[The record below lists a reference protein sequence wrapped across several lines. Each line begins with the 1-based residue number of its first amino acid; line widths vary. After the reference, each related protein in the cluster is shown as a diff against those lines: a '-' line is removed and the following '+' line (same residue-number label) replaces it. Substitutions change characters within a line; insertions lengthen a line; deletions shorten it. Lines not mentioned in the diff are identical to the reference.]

1 MKKEKAPREI
11 KRATLGFSVLTLV
24 VLVAVIAVLLT
35 AASAPIVVV
44 MMLSWLVLVPFAIYL
59 GYDLD
64 QVEKFA
70 LEMIRPAVGVMALM
84 IAIGGM
90 ISIWL
95 CAGTVP
101 SIIYWG
107 LKIISPGAF
116 LLVAFILTS
125 VVSLPIGTS
134 WGAVATIG
142 VAMMGVGLG
151 LGLPPGLVAGSVI
164 SGAYFGNGLSPVS
177 DAPLFMSTVTNVKIW
192 DHVKHMSITAI
203 LAWVIS
209 AILYAVIGMRFTGHA
224 IDMASINDILASL
237 EAIFNISWVSLIPMA
252 VVIVMMV
259 LRYSALMS
267 ILCGSVVGILVAVF
281 FQDFSLTEVIG
292 YMNTGFTATSENAL
306 VSSLLNRGG
315 FTSMYDLVAII
326 IGSLGIGGIL
336 KGTGVLDV
344 VISSLSK
351 HMKSVRSLTVTT
363 FVSSIITTMM
373 VGTYYFCMTIVS
385 TMMCPLYKKAG
396 YKPENAGR
404 IINNIAN
411 CLVAFL
417 PWNVGCQ
424 YMATQTGVEV
434 GVFAPFVFFNIL
446 VIAIDFIFGFFDIKP
461 KKYTEEEM
469 KQFAMEEDAAAAKRT

>member
-1 MKKEKAPREI
+1 MKKEKTQREV
-11 KRATLGFSVLTLV
+11 RQASLGFAILTLV

-35 AASAPIVVV
+35 AANAPIVVV
-44 MMLSWLVLVPFAIYL
+44 MMLSWLVLVPFALYL
-59 GYDLD
+59 GYNLD

-177 DAPLFMSTVTNVKIW
+177 DAPLFMATVTHVKLW
-192 DHVKHMSITAI
+192 DHIKHMSITAI
-203 LAWVIS
+203 LAWIIS
-209 AILYAVIGMRFTGHA
+209 AVLYAVIGMNFTGHT

-267 ILCGSVVGILVAVF
+267 ILCGSVVGIPC
-281 FQDFSLTEVIG
+281 G
-292 YMNTGFTATSENAL
+292 
-306 VSSLLNRGG
+306 R
-315 FTSMYDLVAII
+315 
-326 IGSLGIGGIL
+326 
-336 KGTGVLDV
+336 VLPG
-344 VISSLSK
+344 LQP
-351 HMKSVRSLTVTT
+351 R
-363 FVSSIITTMM
+363 
-373 VGTYYFCMTIVS
+373 
-385 TMMCPLYKKAG
+385 
-396 YKPENAGR
+396 
-404 IINNIAN
+404 
-411 CLVAFL
+411 
-417 PWNVGCQ
+417 
-424 YMATQTGVEV
+424 
-434 GVFAPFVFFNIL
+434 
-446 VIAIDFIFGFFDIKP
+446 
-461 KKYTEEEM
+461 
-469 KQFAMEEDAAAAKRT
+469 

>member
-1 MKKEKAPREI
+1 M
-11 KRATLGFSVLTLV
+11 
-24 VLVAVIAVLLT
+24 
-35 AASAPIVVV
+35 
-44 MMLSWLVLVPFAIYL
+44 
-59 GYDLD
+59 
-64 QVEKFA
+64 
-70 LEMIRPAVGVMALM
+70 
-84 IAIGGM
+84 
-90 ISIWL
+90 
-95 CAGTVP
+95 
-101 SIIYWG
+101 
-107 LKIISPGAF
+107 
-116 LLVAFILTS
+116 
-125 VVSLPIGTS
+125 
-134 WGAVATIG
+134 
-142 VAMMGVGLG
+142 
-151 LGLPPGLVAGSVI
+151 
-164 SGAYFGNGLSPVS
+164 
-177 DAPLFMSTVTNVKIW
+177 
-192 DHVKHMSITAI
+192 
-203 LAWVIS
+203 IS

-224 IDMASINDILASL
+224 IDMAGINDILASL